1 MRRKAMKE
9 SNKTNL
15 VSGIISFCLIIGVG
29 YMVVVETIAL
39 RPPLS
44 SQVTADTQDGV
55 LELSA
60 ALQKVRSE
68 YLKISDEADRILIY
82 KLFAG
87 SSEYLSHAVSLQTT
101 SQFDPMLGRVQSSYG
116 WKRDKYKKF
125 TDAVSDYLT
134 EAGYDEPRKLS
145 KEEDRKW
152 FRDIF
157 KSLTNAIKD

>member
-1 MRRKAMKE
+1 MKE
-9 SNKTNL
+9 SSKPNL
-15 VSGIISFCLIIGVG
+15 ALRIISFCLLLGVG
-29 YMVVVETIAL
+29 YMVFVETIAL

-44 SQVTADTQDGV
+44 SQVTTDTQDDA
-55 LELSA
+55 LKLSGT
-60 ALQKVRSE
+60 LKKVRSE
-68 YLKISDEADRILIY
+68 YLKISDEVDRILIY

-87 SSEYLSHAVSLQTT
+87 SSEYLSNAVSLQTT

-125 TDAVSDYLT
+125 TDAVSDYLV

-145 KEEDRKW
+145 TEEDRKW

-157 KSLTNAIKD
+157 QSLTNAIKD

>member
-1 MRRKAMKE
+1 MKE
-9 SNKTNL
+9 NSKPNL
-15 VSGIISFCLIIGVG
+15 ALSIISFCLILGVG
-29 YMVVVETIAL
+29 YMVAVETLAL

-44 SQVTADTQDGV
+44 SQVVDNQDDA
-55 LELSA
+55 LKLSS
-60 ALQKVRSE
+60 ALKKVRSE
-68 YLKISDEADRILIY
+68 YLKISDEAARILIY

-101 SQFDPMLGRVQSSYG
+101 SQFDPILGRVQSSYG
-116 WKRDKYKKF
+116 WERDKYKKF

-157 KSLTNAIKD
+157 KSLADAIKD